1 MKIVTVGG
9 VELQW
14 DDTLTVGELV
24 TAYRPGYHILTSID
38 HRDGHPPL
46 ATYVQVI
53 RPDGTRVK
61 KPGRSDTCDIS
72 YVERV
77 DLQRVLDIY
86 RVEHNAAAVKRDNL
100 LEFVPR

>member
-1 MKIVTVGG
+1 MKTVILGG

-24 TAYRPGYHILTSID
+24 TTYHRGYHILTSID

-53 RPDGTRVK
+53 KPDGTRIK
-61 KPGRSDTCDIS
+61 TPSRSNACDIS
-72 YVERV
+72 YVRRV
-77 DLQRVLDIY
+77 DLQQVLDIY
-86 RVEHNAAAVKRDNL
+86 RAEHNAAVTKRDNL